1 MPLLTQ
7 VETVGGEVTKIR
19 LIGIGLNIKH
29 SNIILVPL
37 LTPII
42 VVVYRFEIKKIQVY
56 DQDNL

>member
-1 MPLLTQ
+1 M
-7 VETVGGEVTKIR
+7 ETVGGEVTKIR
-19 LIGIGLNIKH
+19 LIAIGLNIKH

-42 VVVYRFEIKKIQVY
+42 VVVYRFEIKKIQEY